1 MTSKNQLYID
11 LWIVEKI
18 LKDNHRQEIHD
29 LKNQLSEGLK
39 IKNENGRY
47 VTSDLEVLRQR
58 MEKQVSEP
66 MQLEV
71 GEF

>member
-58 MEKQVSEP
+58 MEKQVNEP